1 MREETGLSVER
12 LYNVTVQP
20 FYLHRT
26 HTVELAVVFAAFVA
40 PASEVKLSEEHS
52 RSEWLTPE
60 RALERFVWPR
70 EREALREILHL
81 LKTGDAGTVEDV
93 LRVF

>member
-1 MREETGLSVER
+1 M
-12 LYNVTVQP
+12 P
-20 FYLHRT
+20 
-26 HTVELAVVFAAFVA
+26 
-40 PASEVKLSEEHS
+40 PASEVKLSAEHS

-81 LKTGDAGTVEDV
+81 LHTGNAGPVEDV